1 MLLTVE
7 CKDEKKVILAMSWCA
22 AVGCANKKK
31 REKHLTFF
39 KLPKEEE
46 VAKQW
51 LTKIK
56 RENVPQ
62 NVFLCEQH
70 FENDCFDASVDRINR
85 HRLETGRVLY
95 HSAA

>member
-1 MLLTVE
+1 
-7 CKDEKKVILAMSWCA
+7 MSWCA

-39 KLPKEEE
+39 KLPKEEP

-56 RENVPQ
+56 RENVTK
-62 NVFLCEQH
+62 QH
-70 FENDCFDASVDRINR
+70 FENDCFDPSVDRINR